1 MTLTPRQKDR
11 VARFT
16 PDQIELHRMVIKHI
30 EAEPHRWSQTNWIS
44 GPTFIKEYVTASTQY
59 DDLERNP
66 SSGPGEAAAL
76 WNRLMGAVYD
86 VEQCGT
92 TMCYAGWAC
101 HVVGDRLTVGR
112 EAKDA
117 DGNFTPISER
127 AAELLG
133 LNDREANDMF
143 SPTNA
148 FTVEDIRR
156 VATNITGIEFD

>member
-1 MTLTPRQKDR
+1 VEHMTLTPRQKDR

-30 EAEPHRWSQTNWIS
+30 EAEPHRWSQTNWINGHAFRDKYS
-44 GPTFIKEYVTASTQY
+44 
-59 DDLERNP
+59 
-66 SSGPGEAAAL
+66 EAANAY
-76 WNRLMGAVYD
+76 GAASARNKAYVWREWMDTVYD
-86 VEQCGT
+86 VNQCGT

-101 HVVGDRLTVGR
+101 HIAGDQLTIGR
-112 EAKDA
+112 AAKDA

-133 LNDREANDMF
+133 LNDCEANDMF
-143 SPTNA
+143 SATNA
-148 FTVEDIRR
+148 FTVEDIKR